1 MEGGPLVII
10 GGIGRKS
17 VECGWAPDGQL
28 VQVCFLGIIE
38 QGAVLSENRLKARLH
53 FRLAF
58 RGEFWPAGRLRK
70 RLCCVR
76 RFFGQK
82 IGGGKGSCSGNKKGT
97 AGEIPARKNTNNLS
111 DHCVPPTRKGL

>member
-1 MEGGPLVII
+1 PHDLYSFPT
-10 GGIGRKS
+10 RRS
-17 VECGWAPDGQL
+17 SDL
-28 VQVCFLGIIE
+28 R
-38 QGAVLSENRLKARLH
+38 AVLSENRLKARLH

-82 IGGGKGSCSGNKKGT
+82 IGGRKGSCSGNKSGT
-97 AGEIPARKNTNNLS
+97 AGKFPSRNHTAILRA
-111 DHCVPPTRKGL
+111 HCVPQTRSVL